1 MFDKQGGLNY
11 IVGTKSVSR
20 RNERNY
26 VALIAQIGRQSDSNS
41 NSRISYTLTINRQ
54 LSERLTDSWEHTFG
68 YEEDGAM
75 KFLSSTRE
83 DYGKSC
89 WVSLAK
95 YLKYEITSNLSVG
108 IRAEWFRDEGL
119 ARVQKAPIDSMFFYY
134 TGKNYYELTLGANWQ
149 PTQNITIRPE
159 LRFDWSDVKLY
170 SHFPIPPLKHGSYN
184 GNTNMT
190 SFAVDAIIRF

>member
-1 MFDKQGGLNY
+1 
-11 IVGTKSVSR
+11 
-20 RNERNY
+20 
-26 VALIAQIGRQSDSNS
+26 
-41 NSRISYTLTINRQ
+41 LTINRQ
-54 LSERLTDSWEHTFG
+54 LFERLTDSWEHTFG
-68 YEEDGAM
+68 YEKDGAI
-75 KFLSSTRE
+75 KFLSLTRE

-89 WVSLAK
+89 WISFAK

-119 ARVQKAPIDSMFFYY
+119 ARVQKAIIDEPPFYY

-149 PTQNITIRPE
+149 PTSNITIRPE

-170 SHFPIPPLKHGSYN
+170 SHVPTWSPKPGSYN